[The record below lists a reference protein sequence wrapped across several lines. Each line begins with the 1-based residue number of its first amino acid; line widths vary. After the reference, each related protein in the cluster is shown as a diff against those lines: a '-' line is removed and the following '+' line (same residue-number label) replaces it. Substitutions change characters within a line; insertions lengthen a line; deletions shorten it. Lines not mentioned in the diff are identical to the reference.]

1 MTTEPPD
8 AVPVARL
15 QDDAA
20 SSWPTAAEAAVA
32 DPGAADV
39 IDPLHPGLVRTGV
52 VLAFLIAGPPLGTVV
67 VGFPVAIVWS
77 GEGPSVSS
85 LLLALM
91 MALFSYV
98 FGALPALLTGLLAAW
113 FWPRLR
119 GWRAHLRLGLA
130 AALLSA
136 ICVGAA
142 IALLRRPPPPAN
154 EVAIALALCALAGF
168 VGATLVSRLLQALR
182 GGTPVPARMPEST

>member
-1 MTTEPPD
+1 MTAERPD
-8 AVPVARL
+8 PAADPRAVPAGAQQRLARPVP
-15 QDDAA
+15 D
-20 SSWPTAAEAAVA
+20 EGA
-32 DPGAADV
+32 DPL
-39 IDPLHPGLVRTGV
+39 PRWLVHTGV

-67 VGFPVAIVWS
+67 VGLPVAIVWS
-77 GEGPSVSS
+77 GNGPSASS

-98 FGALPALLTGLLAAW
+98 FGALPALLTGLLAAR

-168 VGATLVSRLLQALR
+168 VGATLISRVLQALR
-182 GGTPVPARMPEST
+182 GGARAPESA